1 MSSILCNEKN
11 LEFPAVSDHL
21 RHDIFICQVFRR
33 FGFEIRGGH
42 DTKVLFCLGGEMADA
57 PALGA
62 GIERCGGS
70 SPLPGTK
77 YVSEANVAARTRP
90 HFSFK
95 MSFVHLHSHSYYSLL
110 DGLRPPEMMVDRVKA
125 MGCPALAITDHGVLY
140 GAIEFYK
147 AAKKAGIKPIIGCE
161 MYVAQR
167 TRFDRTAGIDNKP
180 FHLSVLAK
188 NFTGYQNLM
197 QLVTKA
203 NLEGFYYKPRIDHAL
218 LGVYKEGLIV
228 LSGCL
233 NGEISRAILSDDMKL
248 ARDTIQIYKDML
260 GPDHFYLEIQ
270 DNPLLEQQA
279 IVNKALIELSKE
291 MNVPL
296 VATGDSH
303 YVHPEEHHSH
313 DILLSIQTGTNIY
326 DENRMKFSGDFS
338 LSTPEQM
345 KAAFAHVP
353 EAIENTLKIADMCDI
368 EIPLHQ
374 NLLPDFATPNNE
386 PADQY
391 LQRLCREGLAARY
404 DGNPPPEAVKQLE
417 YEMGMVHQMGFD
429 TYFLIVW
436 DFIKAAKDMGIVVGP
451 GRGSAAG
458 SLLSYSLN
466 ITQLNPLK
474 YGLIFE
480 RFLNPERI
488 SMPDIDVD
496 FADDR
501 RGEVLNYVIEKY
513 GRENVAQI
521 ITFGT
526 MASRAAVRDVG
537 RALGYPYAEVDA
549 VAKKIPPPIQGKHV
563 PLTES
568 IEKDPELK
576 NLYAK
581 DPRAKTLLDDAIQ
594 LEGTVRHAG
603 THACAV
609 VISSK
614 PLVQYTPLQ
623 FGAGGEQKDVVT
635 QYSMKPIEEI
645 GLLKM
650 DFLGLKNLTIM
661 EKALI
666 IIKKSRGIEIELDR
680 LPMDDANAF
689 ALLQKGDTTGVFQL
703 ESAGMRRY
711 LKELIPTRF
720 EDIIA
725 MVALYRPGPMD
736 WIPSYIKGKHQPDSV
751 HYLDKSFE
759 TILNE
764 TYGVAVY
771 QEQILQIAQQFSG
784 YSLGEADILRKAVGK
799 KILSMLEEQKE
810 KFVRGAV
817 AKGHTAKLAQEVF
830 KDVIEPFAGYGFN
843 KAHAACYAMIAYQ
856 TAYLKGNFPDEF
868 MTALLMCDQGDMDR
882 MAIEIEECEAMGIQV
897 LPPSINESDVNFTL
911 VEPGKIRFGLSAI
924 KGVGT
929 APVSE
934 IIEIRKKFGA
944 FSSIQNFSE
953 RVTAHLINKKL
964 FMALA
969 YCGAFEEFGER
980 MILVENFDR
989 IVGHSKSHQGGQA
1002 QGQVGLFDDMG
1013 ADDAPAFVLEK
1024 AKPASSLDC
1033 LRWEKEYLGLY
1044 VSSHPLQGLR
1054 AYLAKKVLLTEKITK
1069 KYLGKSVQF
1078 CGLVTSPKKIFTKS
1092 GTYMMQFFLE
1102 DPTGRISAVVFPK
1115 SYAMFSDKLQDGRI
1129 VMITGRVDLRRAEY
1143 NLTVDSVSPVSLE
1156 SMIERAKETG
1166 LYHPEEKVRR
1176 QMIVAAPEEAKK
1188 ERTFGDDEV
1197 VPDEGHD
1204 GPAAEVP
1211 VSSVKSAEIPLGARI
1226 VEDTLIVTL
1235 PFQTKPEMMNS
1246 LKVILL
1252 SHPGVHPVEM
1262 HLKKS
1267 AEIRKIKVPMSVSF
1281 EGTILEQLEALFER
1295 EKMR

>member
-1 MSSILCNEKN
+1 
-11 LEFPAVSDHL
+11 
-21 RHDIFICQVFRR
+21 
-33 FGFEIRGGH
+33 
-42 DTKVLFCLGGEMADA
+42 
-57 PALGA
+57 
-62 GIERCGGS
+62 
-70 SPLPGTK
+70 
-77 YVSEANVAARTRP
+77 
-90 HFSFK
+90 

-110 DGLRPPEMMVDRVKA
+110 DGLRSPEAMVERAKA
-125 MGCPALAITDHGVLY
+125 MGCPALGLTDHGVLY
-140 GAIEFYK
+140 GAIDFYK

-161 MYVAQR
+161 MYMAQR
-167 TRFDRTAGIDNKP
+167 TRFDKTSGVDNKP
-180 FHLSVLAK
+180 YHVTVLAK
-188 NFTGYQNLM
+188 SYKGYQNLM

-203 NLEGFYYKPRIDHAL
+203 NLEGYYYKPRIDHAL
-218 LGVYKEGLIV
+218 LGVYKEDLIV

-248 ARDTIQIYKDML
+248 ARETIQLYKDML
-260 GPDHFYLEIQ
+260 GPDHYYLEIQ

-279 IVNKALIELSKE
+279 IVNKAMIELAKE
-291 MNVPL
+291 MDVPL

-303 YVHPEEHHSH
+303 YVKPEESHSH

-338 LSTPEQM
+338 MATPEQM
-345 KAAFAHVP
+345 MEAFKDTP
-353 EAIENTLKIADMCDI
+353 EAITNTVKIADMCNI
-368 EIPLHQ
+368 EIPFHQ
-374 NLLPDFATPNNE
+374 NLLPDYDTPNNE

-391 LQRLCREGLAARY
+391 LRRLCFEGLDMRY
-404 DGNPPPEAVKQLE
+404 GGKAPPEAVKQLE
-417 YEMGMVHQMGFD
+417 YELGIVHQMGFD

-436 DFIKAAKDMGIVVGP
+436 DFIKAAKEMGIVVGP

-501 RGEVLNYVIEKY
+501 RAEVLGYVINKY

-549 VAKKIPPPIQGKHV
+549 VSKKIPPPVQGKNV
-563 PLTES
+563 PLVES
-568 IEKDPELK
+568 LQSDPELK
-576 NLYAK
+576 DLYAK
-581 DPRAKTLLDDAIQ
+581 DERARALLDDAME

-614 PLVQYTPLQ
+614 PLVEYTPLQ
-623 FGAGGEQKDVVT
+623 FGAGGEQKDIVT

-661 EKALI
+661 EKALL
-666 IIKKSRGIEIELDR
+666 IIKRSRGLDIELEKI
-680 LPMDDANAF
+680 PMDDANAF

-703 ESAGMRRY
+703 ESGGMRRY

-751 HYLDKSFE
+751 KYLDKSFE

-784 YSLGEADILRKAVGK
+784 YTLGEADILRKAVGK

-810 KFVRGAV
+810 KFVKGAV
-817 AKGHTAKLAQEVF
+817 EKGHTAKLAEEVF

-882 MAIEIEECEAMGIQV
+882 IAIEIEECESMGIQV
-897 LPPSINESDVNFTL
+897 LPPSINESDVDFTL
-911 VEPGKIRFGLSAI
+911 VAPGKIRFGLSAI

-929 APVSE
+929 APVTE
-934 IIEIRKKFGA
+934 IIEIRKKYGTFT
-944 FSSIQNFSE
+944 SIQNFAE

-969 YCGAFEEFGER
+969 YCGALEELGER
-980 MILVENFDR
+980 MILVENFER
-989 IVGHSKSHQGGQA
+989 IVGHSKAHQGGQA
-1002 QGQVGLFDDMG
+1002 QGQTGLFDDMG
-1013 ADDAPAFVLEK
+1013 LDDAPAFVLAK
-1024 AKPASSLDC
+1024 APPASHLDC

-1054 AYLAKKVLLTEKITK
+1054 SYLAKKVLLTEKITK

-1092 GTYMMQFFLE
+1092 GAYMMQFFLE

-1115 SYAMFSDKLQDGRI
+1115 SYSAFADKLKEDHI
-1129 VMITGRVDLRRAEY
+1129 VMITGRIDLRRSEY
-1143 NLTVDSVSPVSLE
+1143 NLTVDSVSGMSLE
-1156 SMIERAKETG
+1156 SMIERAKESG
-1166 LYHPEEKVRR
+1166 LYKPEEKVKR
-1176 QMIVAAPEEAKK
+1176 QMIVAAPEEVKK
-1188 ERTFGDDEV
+1188 ERVRSEDEMV
-1197 VPDEGHD
+1197 DEGHD
-1204 GPAAEVP
+1204 GGEGSAPRAPGTSDSAASP
-1211 VSSVKSAEIPLGARI
+1211 KLGARI
-1226 VEDTLIVTL
+1226 VEDTLIITL
-1235 PFQTKPEMMNS
+1235 PHQTKPEMMNS

-1252 SHPGVHPVEM
+1252 SHAGVHPVEM
-1262 HLKKS
+1262 HLKNGS
-1267 AEIRKIKVPMSVSF
+1267 EIKKIRVPLQVSF
-1281 EGTILEQLEALFER
+1281 EGTILEQIEALFQR
-1295 EKMR
+1295 EKIG

>member
-1 MSSILCNEKN
+1 
-11 LEFPAVSDHL
+11 
-21 RHDIFICQVFRR
+21 
-33 FGFEIRGGH
+33 
-42 DTKVLFCLGGEMADA
+42 MADA

-70 SPLPGTK
+70 SPLPGTIL
-77 YVSEANVAARTRP
+77 EI
-90 HFSFK
+90 SFK

-110 DGLRPPEMMVDRVKA
+110 DGLRSPDLMVERAKA
-125 MGCPALAITDHGVLY
+125 MGCPALGLTDHGVLY
-140 GAIEFYK
+140 GAIDFYK

-161 MYVAQR
+161 MYMAQR
-167 TRFDRTAGIDNKP
+167 TRFDKTAGIDNKP
-180 FHLSVLAK
+180 FHVTVLTK
-188 NFTGYQNLM
+188 SYKGYQNLM

-218 LGVYKEGLIV
+218 LSVYKEDLII

-233 NGEISRAILSDDMKL
+233 NGEVSRAILSDDMKL
-248 ARDTIQIYKDML
+248 AREVIQFYKDTM

-279 IVNKALIELSKE
+279 VVNKALIALSKE
-291 MNVPL
+291 MDVPL

-303 YVHPEEHHSH
+303 YVKPEEEHSH

-338 LSTPEQM
+338 LRTPEEM
-345 KAAFAHVP
+345 KEVFKDTP
-353 EAIENTLKIADMCDI
+353 EAVTNTVKIADMCNI
-368 EIPLHQ
+368 EIPFHQ
-374 NLLPDFATPNNE
+374 NLLPHYSTPNNE
-386 PADQY
+386 APDVY
-391 LQRLCREGLAARY
+391 LRELCYEGLNMRF
-404 DGNPPPEAVKQLE
+404 DGAPPEAALKQLE
-417 YEMGMVHQMGFD
+417 YELGIVHQMGFD
-429 TYFLIVW
+429 AYFLIVW
-436 DFIKAAKDMGIVVGP
+436 DFIKAAREKGIVVGP

-458 SLLSYSLN
+458 SLLSYSLG
-466 ITQLNPLK
+466 ITQLNPMK

-501 RGEVLNYVIEKY
+501 RSEVLDYVIEKY

-537 RALGYPYAEVDA
+537 RALGYPYGEVDA
-549 VAKKIPPPIQGKHV
+549 VAKKIPPPLQGKHV

-576 NLYAK
+576 SLYEK
-581 DPRAKTLLDDAIQ
+581 DPRAKALLDDAIE

-614 PLVQYTPLQ
+614 PLVEYTPLQ
-623 FGAGGEQKDVVT
+623 FGAGEHKDVVT

-661 EKALI
+661 EKTLLNI
-666 IIKKSRGIEIELDR
+666 RKSRGIDIVLDR
-680 LPMDDANAF
+680 IPMDDAKAF
-689 ALLQKGDTTGVFQL
+689 ELLQKGETTGVFQL
-703 ESAGMRRY
+703 ESSGMRRY

-725 MVALYRPGPMD
+725 MVALYRPGPME
-736 WIPSYIKGKHQPDSV
+736 WIPSYIKGKHHPETV
-751 HYLDKSFE
+751 HYQDKSFE

-771 QEQILQIAQQFSG
+771 QEQILQIAQQFAG

-810 KFVRGAV
+810 KFVQGAV
-817 AKGHTAKLAQEVF
+817 AKGHTAKLAEEVF
-830 KDVIEPFAGYGFN
+830 KEVIEPFAGYGFN

-882 MAIEIEECEAMGIQV
+882 IAIEIEECESMGVQV
-897 LPPSINESDVNFTL
+897 LPPSINESEVDFTL
-911 VEPGKIRFGLSAI
+911 VAPGKIRFGLSAV

-929 APVSE
+929 APITE
-934 IIEIRKKFGA
+934 ILDIRRKFGP
-944 FSSIQNFSE
+944 FSSVQNLAE
-953 RVTAHLINKKL
+953 RVPPNLINKKL
-964 FMALA
+964 FTALA
-969 YCGAFEEFGER
+969 YCGAFEEIGER
-980 MILVENFDR
+980 MSLVTNFER
-989 IVGHSKSHQGGQA
+989 IIAHAKSHQGGQA
-1002 QGQVGLFDDMG
+1002 QGQIGLFDEMASG
-1013 ADDAPAFVLEK
+1013 DAPEFVLEK
-1024 AKPASSLDC
+1024 VKPALPMDC
-1033 LRWEKEYLGLY
+1033 LRWEKEFLGLY

-1054 AYLAKKVLLTEKITK
+1054 KYLSKKVLLTEKITK

-1078 CGLVTSPKKIFTKS
+1078 CGLITNTKKIFTKS
-1092 GTYMMQFFLE
+1092 GAYMMQFFLE
-1102 DPTGRISAVVFPK
+1102 DPTGRINAVVFPR
-1115 SYAMFSDKLQDGRI
+1115 SYNMFAEKLKEDHI
-1129 VMITGRVDLRRAEY
+1129 VMITGRLDLRRNEY
-1143 NLTVDSVSPVSLE
+1143 NLSVDSVSAVSLE
-1156 SMIERAKETG
+1156 SMIERAKEAGMYDPT
-1166 LYHPEEKVRR
+1166 ERVKR
-1176 QMIVAAPEEAKK
+1176 QMIVAAPEEKK
-1188 ERTFGDDEV
+1188 AERTSTDDEGFI
-1197 VPDEGHD
+1197 EEGGHD
-1204 GPAAEVP
+1204 GAGGGASG
-1211 VSSVKSAEIPLGARI
+1211 SSGSDTEMLGPKI
-1226 VEDTLIVTL
+1226 IGDTLVIVV
-1235 PFQTKPEMMNS
+1235 PYQTKPEIMNS
-1246 LKVILL
+1246 VKVILL
-1252 SHPGVHPVEM
+1252 SHTGEHPVEV
-1262 HLKKS
+1262 HLKNGK
-1267 AEIRKIKVPMSVSF
+1267 EVKKIKLPFGVGF
-1281 EGTILEQLEALFER
+1281 DGTILDQLKALFER
-1295 EKMR
+1295 EKIG

>member
-1 MSSILCNEKN
+1 ME
-11 LEFPAVSDHL
+11 V
-21 RHDIFICQVFRR
+21 QV
-33 FGFEIRGGH
+33 
-42 DTKVLFCLGGEMADA
+42 LSQA
-57 PALGA
+57 PD
-62 GIERCGGS
+62 C
-70 SPLPGTK
+70 
-77 YVSEANVAARTRP
+77 Y
-90 HFSFK
+90 FSFK

-110 DGLRPPEMMVDRVKA
+110 DGLRSPDAMVEQAKA
-125 MGCPALAITDHGVLY
+125 MGCPALAVTDHGVLY
-140 GAIEFYK
+140 GAIDFYK
-147 AAKKAGIKPIIGCE
+147 AAKKTGIKPIIGCE

-167 TRFDRTAGIDNKP
+167 TRFDKTAGIDNKP
-180 FHLSVLAK
+180 YHLTVLAK
-188 NFTGYQNLM
+188 SYKGYQNLM

-218 LGVYKEGLIV
+218 LGVYKEDLII

-233 NGEISRAILSDDMKL
+233 NGEISRAILDDNMTL
-248 ARDTIQIYKDML
+248 ARELVVKYRDMM
-260 GPDHFYLEIQ
+260 GPDHYYLEIQ

-279 IVNKALIELSKE
+279 VVNKGLIELSAE
-291 MNVPL
+291 LGVPL

-303 YVHPEEHHSH
+303 YVKPEEHHSH

-338 LSTPEQM
+338 LRTPDHM
-345 KAAFAHVP
+345 KEAFAHVP
-353 EAIENTLKIADMCDI
+353 EAITNTLKIAEMCDI
-368 EIPLHQ
+368 EIPFHQ
-374 NLLPDFATPNNE
+374 NLLPDYATPNNE
-386 PADQY
+386 PADSY
-391 LQRLCREGLAARY
+391 LRQLCFDGLNARF
-404 DGNPPPEAVKQLE
+404 DGHPTDEAVKQLE
-417 YEMGMVHQMGFD
+417 YELGIVHQMGFD

-436 DFIKAAKDMGIVVGP
+436 DFIKAAKEMGIVVGP

-501 RGEVLNYVIEKY
+501 RGEVLNYVINKY

-537 RALGYPYAEVDA
+537 RALGYPYGEVDA
-549 VAKKIPPPIQGKHV
+549 ISKKIPPPVQGKHV

-568 IEKDPELK
+568 IEKDPELRD
-576 NLYAK
+576 LYEK
-581 DPRAKTLLDDAIQ
+581 DPRAKALLDDAME

-609 VISSK
+609 VISSR
-614 PLVQYTPLQ
+614 PLVEYTPLQ
-623 FGAGGEQKDVVT
+623 FGAGEQKDVVT
-635 QYSMKPIEEI
+635 QYSMKPIEDI

-661 EKALI
+661 EKTLLI
-666 IIKKSRGIEIELDR
+666 IRKSRGIDIDLERI
-680 LPMDDANAF
+680 PMDDPKAF
-689 ALLQKGDTTGVFQL
+689 ELLQKGETTGVFQL
-703 ESAGMRRY
+703 ESGGMRRY

-725 MVALYRPGPMD
+725 MVALYRPGPME

-751 HYLDKSFE
+751 KYLDKSFE

-771 QEQILQIAQQFSG
+771 QEQILQIAQKFSG

-817 AKGHTAKLAQEVF
+817 EKGHTAKLAEEVF

-882 MAIEIEECEAMGIQV
+882 MAIEIEECESMDIQV
-897 LPPSINESDVNFTL
+897 LPPSVNESDVDFTL

-929 APVSE
+929 APIAE
-934 IIEIRKKFGA
+934 IIEIRKKFGV
-944 FSSIQNFSE
+944 FTSVQNFAE
-953 RVTAHLINKKL
+953 RVPPNLINKKL

-969 YCGAFEEFGER
+969 YCGALEEFGER
-980 MILVENFDR
+980 MIMVENFER
-989 IVGHSKSHQGGQA
+989 IVGHAKSHQGGVA
-1002 QGQVGLFDDMG
+1002 QGQTGLFDDLG
-1013 ADDAPAFVLEK
+1013 SSDAPAFVLAK
-1024 AKPASSLDC
+1024 AAPASRLDC

-1054 AYLAKKVLLTEKITK
+1054 RYLGKKVLLTEKITK
-1069 KYLGKSVQF
+1069 KYIGKSLQF
-1078 CGLVTSPKKIFTKS
+1078 AGLVANPKKIFTKS
-1092 GTYMMQFFLE
+1092 GAYMMQFSLE

-1115 SYAMFSDKLQDGRI
+1115 AYAMFAEKLKEDHIVTVTGRI
-1129 VMITGRVDLRRAEY
+1129 DLRRNEY
-1143 NLTVDSVSPVSLE
+1143 NLTVDSVSSMSLD
-1156 SMIERAKETG
+1156 SMIERAKESN
-1166 LYHPEEKVRR
+1166 LYDPNERVRR
-1176 QMIVAAPEEAKK
+1176 QLIVAAPDEVKK
-1188 ERTFGDDEV
+1188 ESAAIGDEGV
-1197 VPDEGHD
+1197 DEGHE
-1204 GPAAEVP
+1204 GGLPP
-1211 VSSVKSAEIPLGARI
+1211 VSRDTPVASGAVVR
-1226 VEDTLIVTL
+1226 EDTLIIML
-1235 PFQTKPEMMNS
+1235 PHDTKPDVMNG

-1252 SHPGVHPVEM
+1252 SHKGDHPVEL
-1262 HLKKS
+1262 HLKQNSEVK
-1267 AEIRKIKVPMSVSF
+1267 RIKLPFGVRFDGP
-1281 EGTILEQLEALFER
+1281 ILEQLSALFQR
-1295 EKMR
+1295 EKIG